1 MFETRITG
9 PVAVIGDVHG
19 QTEKLDAIL
28 TQLDQR
34 GDLAKRWLVFIGDL
48 VDRGPDPAGTLDL
61 IAELIRDGVKTTV
74 VSGNHELAMC
84 GALNILPAP
93 DYCDWRK
100 RWLAGYGA
108 ETTFASYG
116 VPFGNCEALSAAIPE
131 EHRSIIADAPWSVE
145 HPQFLFVHAGLD
157 PHLPFAAQKNM
168 LRVRDLSLNNPGWLC
183 SKRWPFEALPG
194 DCDKTVV
201 SGHVPLREVQLDKNR
216 ILLDTTGGIDGD
228 LSCVLLPERTIIS
241 SRKSAPVKKPAFSL
255 SRIFGR
261 SA

>member
-1 MFETRITG
+1 MLETRISG

-28 TQLDQR
+28 SQLDQR
-34 GDLAKRWLVFIGDL
+34 GELGKRWIVFIGDL

-61 IAELIRDGVKTTV
+61 IAELIRDGVRTTV

-108 ETTFASYG
+108 EATFASYG
-116 VPFGNCEALSAAIPE
+116 VPFGDCEALARAIPM
-131 EHRSIIADAPWSVE
+131 EHREIIADAPWSVE
-145 HPQFLFVHAGLD
+145 HEQFFFVHAGLD

-168 LRVRDLSLNNPGWLC
+168 LRARDLSLNNPGWLC
-183 SKRWPFEALPG
+183 SKRWPFESLPG
-194 DCDKTVV
+194 DCTKTVV
-201 SGHVPLREVQLDKNR
+201 SGHVPLPQVQMERNR
-216 ILLDTTGGIDGD
+216 ILLDTTGGVDGD
-228 LSCVLLPERTIIS
+228 LSCVLLPERTIVT
-241 SRKSAPVKKPAFSL
+241 SRKAAPVKKPAFSL
-255 SRIFGR
+255 ARMFGR